1 MIKRVEYF
9 TEVPIDILYDILF
22 NMKIM
27 TFEKDQDVLDYK
39 SDIDSIY
46 FIEEGIIE
54 VSCMFDKNE
63 NDFMIETLGPGSF
76 LNHRAVFLSDIM
88 YVNLKTVTEVK
99 ILALSLKKLLKLVAK
114 YGEMNSNSI

>member
-27 TFEKDQDVLDYK
+27 KFEKDQDVLDIK

-63 NDFMIETLGPGSF
+63 NNFVIEKLGPGSF

-99 ILALSLKKLLKLVAK
+99 ILALSLKKLQKLVTK